1 VLMKVSVFGSGYA
14 GLVQA
19 ACFASAGN
27 DVLCVDMDPLR
38 VAHLRR
44 AEVPFFE
51 PGLQELVSNGLE
63 SGLLR
68 FGSDPAEAVHHGDF
82 LFITADTP
90 QGDDG
95 APDLAQVLAV
105 AAQIGEYM
113 VGDRIVVTKST
124 VPVGTAE
131 RVQQVVRGLLAA
143 RGVDHQIVVVANP
156 GFLKEGS
163 AVADCQTP
171 DRIIIGSEDP
181 LAIDAMRQL
190 YQPFNRN
197 HEKVLV
203 MDPRSA
209 ELTKYAANALL
220 ATKISFINEMAN
232 LAETVGADIESV
244 RRGMGSDPRLGYHFL
259 YAGCG
264 YGGSCFPKD
273 VRALKHLAT
282 SQRVSAS
289 ILTAVHDTNQRQKN
303 RMTELLLRYFG
314 GDLTGKTFAVWGLA
328 FKPNTDDMS
337 DAPSRYLLEG
347 IWSHGGAVRAYD
359 PKAMPSCAAIY
370 GERADLVLT
379 ATKEEALAGADALA
393 ICTEWR
399 SFWSPDFAAIRT
411 ALKHPVIVDG
421 RNLYD
426 PVRVA
431 EAGLH
436 YFGIGRGESVRRNR

>member
-1 VLMKVSVFGSGYA
+1 MKVSVFGSGYV

-19 ACFASAGN
+19 ACFANVGHE
-27 DVLCVDMDPLR
+27 VLCLDIDPTR
-38 VAHLRR
+38 VNSLRR
-44 AEVPFFE
+44 GEVPFFE
-51 PGLQELVSNGLE
+51 PGLPELVMAGMNN
-63 SGLLR
+63 GLLR
-68 FGSDPAEAVHHGDF
+68 FGTDPAEAVQHGDF
-82 LFITADTP
+82 LFIAVGTP
-90 QGDDG
+90 QGEDG
-95 APDLAQVLAV
+95 APDLAQVLTV
-105 AAQIGEYM
+105 ASQIGEYM
-113 VGDRIVVTKST
+113 IADCIVVTKST

-131 RVQQVVRGLLAA
+131 RIRQVILGVLAA
-143 RGVDHQIVVVANP
+143 RGVGHQLEVVANP
-156 GFLKEGS
+156 EFLKEGS
-163 AVADCQTP
+163 AVADCQAP

-181 LAIDAMRQL
+181 NAIEAMRQL
-190 YQPFNRN
+190 YRAFNRN

-209 ELTKYAANALL
+209 ELTKYAANAML

-232 LAETVGADIESV
+232 LAETVGADIECV
-244 RRGMGSDPRLGYHFL
+244 RRGMGSDPRIGYHFI

-282 SQRVSAS
+282 SHQVSAS

-328 FKPNTDDMS
+328 FKPNTDDMR

-359 PKAMPSCAAIY
+359 PKAMPNCAAIY

-379 ATKEEALAGADALA
+379 STKEEALAGADALA

-399 SFWSPDFAAIRT
+399 SFWSPDFAAIRSL
-411 ALKHPVIVDG
+411 LKHPVIVDG

-426 PVRVA
+426 PVQLA
-431 EAGLH
+431 QAGIH
-436 YFGIGRGESVRRNR
+436 YFGIGRGESVRRST